1 MTAEASGGHEDLL
14 DYDKERASHELLT
27 MPTAGEAAS
36 NGYIR
41 RRPGPTAQAASNG
54 FVVVD
59 GQSREDADDETTYDL
74 DEPQR
79 PPGRGSDRYPRPV
92 EACTRLRLTEATK
105 RDPGHRMLEGRGNN
119 STRRFAFVCV
129 DLTLEEALVK
139 SEESQRHFSDIAL
152 LLNCEVALT
161 FWFGEVWT
169 SPNCDHA
176 ITFFLASAGQ
186 RR

>member
-74 DEPQR
+74 DEVCALDSSSFAKNIAVAKILQH
-79 PPGRGSDRYPRPV
+79 
-92 EACTRLRLTEATK
+92 TK
-105 RDPGHRMLEGRGNN
+105 
-119 STRRFAFVCV
+119 
-129 DLTLEEALVK
+129 K
-139 SEESQRHFSDIAL
+139 
-152 LLNCEVALT
+152 
-161 FWFGEVWT
+161 
-169 SPNCDHA
+169 
-176 ITFFLASAGQ
+176 
-186 RR
+186 